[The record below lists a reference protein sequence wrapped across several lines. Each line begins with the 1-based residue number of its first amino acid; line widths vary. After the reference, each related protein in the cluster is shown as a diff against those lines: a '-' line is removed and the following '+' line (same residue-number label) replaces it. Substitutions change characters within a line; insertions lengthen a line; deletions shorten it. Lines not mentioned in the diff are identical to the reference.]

1 MTNVIIQAHVF
12 NVHVRSASCEPDMS
26 SGLGVVVIL

>member
-12 NVHVRSASCEPDMS
+12 NVHVRSASCEPDMRAENYD
-26 SGLGVVVIL
+26 